1 MVKMTLPTDS
11 NERKDV
17 PMWGGLL
24 RYFPA
29 ALAAVAR
36 ISLKGDRKHN
46 PENTGLPFHAR
57 GKSTD
62 HDDCVIR
69 HTLDKTDL
77 LAAIERNEYADT
89 EEKAALI
96 DAMLEEAA
104 CRAWRSL
111 ADYQELAERFGRAPI
126 APGAKLPERQA
137 LFVSSDLDTG
147 DTGDRRWPLVPLS
160 GGSCCP
166 GIVAHAPSVLS
177 GELTLEVSEEEARS
191 LRAMNERLQLDKM
204 I

>member
-17 PMWGGLL
+17 PLWAGLM

-29 ALAAVAR
+29 SLAAVAR

-69 HTLDKTDL
+69 HTMDKTDL

-89 EEKAALI
+89 EEKAQLI

-126 APGAKLPERQA
+126 APGAKLPMRVTQA
-137 LFVSSDLDTG
+137 FV
-147 DTGDRRWPLVPLS
+147 DRVMAEDEPES
-160 GGSCCP
+160 
-166 GIVAHAPSVLS
+166 PSVMGALS
-177 GELTLEVSEEEARS
+177 LPVNIDENEARS

>member
-1 MVKMTLPTDS
+1 MVKLTLPTDS

-17 PMWGGLL
+17 PMWAGLL

-57 GKSTD
+57 AKSTD

-69 HTLDKTDL
+69 HTMDKTDL
-77 LAAIERNEYADT
+77 LAAIERNEYADA
-89 EEKAALI
+89 EEKAQLI

-104 CRAWRSL
+104 CRSWRSL

-126 APGAKLPERQA
+126 APGAKMPE
-137 LFVSSDLDTG
+137 TG
-147 DTGDRRWPLVPLS
+147 LVPRIHKGRHVHRDEQCDHPSCWCHPQAAS
-160 GGSCCP
+160 G
-166 GIVAHAPSVLS
+166 APSGLS
-177 GELTLEVSEEEARS
+177 PPFEIDEREARS